1 MSNDMIV
8 VGYLVT
14 ENGVVEQWSSPQKH
28 VMRSIACSLGM
39 DFHHDVL
46 QNIHGDCME
55 LYYGGMGERNHRV
68 ETKTGRVYRGPVLI
82 LRRSP
87 MLPDQGH
94 FKSFTSVLAKEE
106 DFEYH
111 TRFDLTDQLEDYHGH
126 LVKTGE
132 LSTLQGRY
140 GNPML

>member
-1 MSNDMIV
+1 
-8 VGYLVT
+8 
-14 ENGVVEQWSSPQKH
+14 
-28 VMRSIACSLGM
+28 
-39 DFHHDVL
+39 
-46 QNIHGDCME
+46 
-55 LYYGGMGERNHRV
+55 
-68 ETKTGRVYRGPVLI
+68 
-82 LRRSP
+82 

-111 TRFDLTDQLEDYHGH
+111 TRFDLTDQLEDYYGH

-140 GNPML
+140 GNPMLL